1 MNIRGNK
8 MNKKLS
14 TASLFVAATVLVG
27 LAGQVA
33 QAETYTVQ
41 NGDSFFSIASNQ
53 GMDPY
58 QLAANNGMTISSTIL
73 PGQTIEVDGSTQAAA
88 PAQEAV
94 PVAEAPVDQGQ
105 AAAPALDTAVNT
117 YPTGQCTWGVKQ
129 VTGWAGDWWGNGGDW
144 AASAASDGY
153 TVGSTPQ
160 VGSIIC
166 WSDGGYGHVA
176 YVTDV
181 NDQGQIQVLE
191 SNYKD
196 NLEINNYRGWFDPN
210 NSVTPGQ
217 VSYIYPNS

>member
-1 MNIRGNK
+1 
-8 MNKKLS
+8 MNKKL
-14 TASLFVAATVLVG
+14 TKASLFVAATVLVG
-27 LAGQVA
+27 LAGQTV
-33 QAETYTVQ
+33 QADSYTVQ
-41 NGDSFFSIASNQ
+41 AGDSFFSIASGR

-73 PGQTIEVDGSTQAAA
+73 PGETIEVDGSGQQDA
-88 PAQEAV
+88 PAQDTTAA
-94 PVAEAPVDQGQ
+94 AEQGQ
-105 AAAPALDTAVNT
+105 SDDASTDAGANT
-117 YPTGQCTWGVKQ
+117 YPVGQCTWGVKQ
-129 VTGWAGDWWGNGGDW
+129 VTGWADDWWGNGGDW
-144 AASAASDGY
+144 AGSAANSGY
-153 TVGSTPQ
+153 TVGNSPQ

-166 WSDGGYGHVA
+166 WTDGGYGHVA

-196 NLEINNYRGWFDPN
+196 NPEINNYRGWFDPN